1 MLERRH
7 NEALLPI
14 LDQLLEQANLQ
25 AREIE
30 LIGFTAGPGSF
41 TGIRLAAAVCQS
53 LAFVANAEVVPLR
66 TEEIL
71 FWAVHKQVTDAD
83 RIFCSVRSRG
93 SLYYVCEYNQSG
105 QIRPMTL
112 MDEAPSWLEA
122 PDWLENENENQ
133 NDERDCWL
141 VGESPVWW
149 PASMGIRKHVSAPPQ
164 AAEMIALTRRCQQQ
178 GRAVSAEA
186 ALPFYLEGD
195 SPWKKQGE
203 KN

>member
-14 LDQLLEQANLQ
+14 LDKLLEQASLQ

-41 TGIRLAAAVCQS
+41 TGIRLAAALCQS
-53 LAFVANAEVVPLR
+53 LAFVAQAEVVPLR

-71 FWAVHKQVTDAD
+71 FWAVHKRIAERD
-83 RIFCSVRSRG
+83 RVVCSVRSRG
-93 SLYYVCEYNQSG
+93 SLYYVCEYNHAG
-105 QIRPMTL
+105 QLRPMTL
-112 MDEAPSWLEA
+112 LDDVPS
-122 PDWLENENENQ
+122 WLENENENE
-133 NDERDCWL
+133 NESESENSPGCWL
-141 VGESPVWW
+141 VGEAPVWW
-149 PASMGIRKHVSAPPQ
+149 PASVEVREHVSGPLQ
-164 AAEMIALTRRCQQQ
+164 AAEMITLTRHCHQQ
-178 GRAVSAEA
+178 GRAVFADG
-186 ALPFYLEGD
+186 ALPFYLDGD